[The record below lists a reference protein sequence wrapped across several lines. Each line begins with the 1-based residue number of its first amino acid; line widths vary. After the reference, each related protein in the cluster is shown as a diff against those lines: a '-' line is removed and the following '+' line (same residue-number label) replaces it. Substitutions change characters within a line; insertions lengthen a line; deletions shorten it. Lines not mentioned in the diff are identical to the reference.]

1 MPPTINVTTTTNQY
15 LAPAWVDQILRDN
28 LFFGEILKK
37 VERWRGSQMLFPM
50 KYQKG
55 VASVAFSGFDLLPI
69 TQQPV
74 SVNMTFYPSFVAT
87 NVALAGD
94 QLSVNKADGNG
105 SLKVLDLMSTMMESR
120 AQDAADDIGNYFQG
134 AGQADGGK
142 APMGLTGIVDDG
154 STLAS
159 YGGLSRSTYTNMKAT
174 VTASSGTIT
183 LLKIRQLNNSI
194 ADGPIA
200 PDMAITDYTTWAY
213 IEQLMTPF
221 QRNNYTSFK
230 DITAGA
236 GVQENGLYW
245 QGIKT
250 LRDKKITTGYYYQLN
265 TEFLKFHALNWW
277 EGTAV
282 SPRAK
287 NVEGNVYEDRAYDPP
302 SAFTWTGWVKAYN
315 QGAVNG
321 WMILGGQL
329 ICTAP
334 FRQGVLT
341 GITSA
346 G

>member
-1 MPPTINVTTTTNQY
+1 M
-15 LAPAWVDQILRDN
+15 
-28 LFFGEILKK
+28 LKN
-37 VERWRGSQMLFPM
+37 VERWKGAQMLFPL

-55 VASVAFSGFDLLPI
+55 IASVAFSGFDLLPI
-69 TQQPV
+69 TQQV
-74 SVNMTFYPSFVAT
+74 VTVNATFYPSFVAT

-134 AGQADGGK
+134 AGLGDGGK
-142 APMGLTGIVDDG
+142 APMGLTGIVDNG
-154 STLAS
+154 TVLAN
-159 YGGLSRSTYTNMKAT
+159 YGGLSRSTYTNLDAT

-221 QRNNYTSFK
+221 QLNQYTGFK
-230 DITAGA
+230 TMESGSGYQTI
-236 GVQENGLYW
+236 YW
-245 QGIKT
+245 GGIKHM
-250 LRDKKITTGYYYQLN
+250 RDKKITTGYYYQLN
-265 TEFLKFHALNWW
+265 TEFLKFYALNWW
-277 EGTAV
+277 EGSAI

-287 NVEGNVYEDRAYDPP
+287 NVEGNVYEDKGYAPP
-302 SAFTWTGWVKAYN
+302 SAFTWTGWVKAFN

-329 ICTAP
+329 ICRAP
-334 FRQGVLT
+334 FRNGVLT